1 MSGFSELIKN
11 FDKTRDYIRDFF
23 IYGFKVRN
31 EFTGKS
37 SRTYDD
43 EKRRAESWLG
53 DIFRYD
59 NTRRGKQVSITVD
72 SGHISENPLYSA
84 YYSKSFTDNDIKLH
98 FMLMDILDGKSLNVR
113 EITESLNSTYGQLFD
128 EQTVRNKLKEYVSE
142 GIIRS
147 EKKGRSDIF
156 TLSPDTAESFFSQYE
171 GLEDAVKFFSESPE
185 FGIVGNSILK
195 TAGLANDIFLN
206 KHNYIVHTLEDTV
219 LLDLLKIMEEKRL
232 AVITNFGRGGK
243 ATETEGVPLKIYSS
257 SQTGRRYVVLYLPK
271 YKRFNSFRLDYIKNV
286 KPLDVYGRYD
296 EISESLTRCEEKC
309 FGVSFG
315 ERSGEGAGGFFRMTL
330 RINEKT
336 EGFVLERL
344 EREKRCGNIRKIDN
358 DLFEYTSEVFDIN
371 EMMSWVK
378 TFIGRIVSV
387 ESTNKRITDKLYRDI
402 ARMKRIYSRKE
413 GEI

>member
-37 SRTYDD
+37 TRTYDD

-72 SGHISENPLYSA
+72 SGHINENPLYSA

-98 FMLMDILDGKSLNVR
+98 FMLMDILDGKLMNVR
-113 EITESLNSTYGQLFD
+113 EITETLNSTYGQLFD

-142 GIIRS
+142 GIILS
-147 EKKGRSDIF
+147 EKKGRADIF
-156 TLSPDTAESFFSQYE
+156 TLSPDTAESFFSRYE
-171 GLEDAVKFFSESPE
+171 GLEDAVKFFSEAPE

-195 TAGLANDIFLN
+195 TAGLSNDIFLN

-232 AVITNFGRGGK
+232 AAITNFGRGGK

-286 KPLDVYGRYD
+286 KPLDIYGRYD

-330 RINEKT
+330 RINEET

-344 EREKRCGNIRKIDN
+344 EREKRCGNVRKIDN
-358 DLFEYTSEVFDIN
+358 DLFEYTAEVFDIN

-387 ESTNKRITDKLYRDI
+387 ESSNKRITDKLYRDI

-413 GEI
+413 E

>member
-1 MSGFSELIKN
+1 MGGFSELIKN

-53 DIFRYD
+53 DFFRYD
-59 NTRRGKQVSITVD
+59 STRRGKQVSITVD

-98 FMLMDILDGKSLNVR
+98 FMLMDLLEGKALGVR

-142 GIIRS
+142 GIILS

-156 TLSPDTAESFFSQYE
+156 TLSPDTAESFFLQYE
-171 GLEDAVKFFSESPE
+171 GFGDAVKFFSESPE

-195 TAGLANDIFLN
+195 TAGLSNDIFLN

-257 SQTGRRYVVLYLPK
+257 SQTGRRYVVMYLPK
-271 YKRFNSFRLDYIKNV
+271 YKRFNSFRLDYIKSV
-286 KPLDVYGRYD
+286 RPLGVYGGYD
-296 EISESLTRCEEKC
+296 DIAKKLCRCEEKC

-315 ERSGEGAGGFFRMTL
+315 ERSGEGAGGSFRMVL
-330 RINEKT
+330 RINEET

-344 EREKRCGNIRKIDN
+344 EREKRCGSVRKIDD
-358 DLFEYTSEVFDIN
+358 DLFEYTVLVFDIN

-402 ARMKRIYSRKE
+402 ARMNRIYSRKE
-413 GEI
+413 E

>member
-72 SGHISENPLYSA
+72 SGHIDENPLYSA

-98 FMLMDILDGKSLNVR
+98 FMLMDILDGQKMNVHD
-113 EITESLNSTYGQLFD
+113 ITEALNSSYGQLFD
-128 EQTVRNKLKEYVSE
+128 EQTVRNKLKEYVIE
-142 GIIRS
+142 GIILC
-147 EKKGRSDIF
+147 EKKGRADIF
-156 TLSPDTAESFFSQYE
+156 TLSPDTAESFFSEYK
-171 GLEDAVKFFSESPE
+171 GLDDAVKFFSESPE
-185 FGIVGNSILK
+185 FGVVGNSILK
-195 TAGLANDIFLN
+195 TAGLKNDIFLN
-206 KHNYIVHTLEDTV
+206 KHNYIVHTLEDSI
-219 LLDLLKIMEEKRL
+219 LLELLQIMEEKRL

-243 ATETEGVPLKIYSS
+243 ASETEGVPLRIFSS
-257 SQTGRRYVVLYLPK
+257 SQTGRRYAVMYIPK
-271 YKRFNSFRLDYIKNV
+271 YRRYNSFRLDYIKSV
-286 KPLDVYGRYD
+286 RPLGVCSEYD
-296 EISESLTRCEEKC
+296 EYAEKLRRCEEKC

-315 ERSGEGAGGFFRMTL
+315 ERSGEGAGGTFRMVL
-330 RINEKT
+330 SINEET

-344 EREKRCGNIRKIDN
+344 LREKRCGNVRKIDA
-358 DLFEYTSEVFDIN
+358 DLFEYTAEVFDVN

-378 TFIGRIVSV
+378 TFIGRIVSA
-387 ESTNKRITDKLYRDI
+387 ESTNKQITDKLYRDI
-402 ARMKRIYSRKE
+402 ARMKRIYRRE
-413 GEI
+413 EE

>member
-142 GIIRS
+142 GIILS
-147 EKKGRSDIF
+147 EKKGRTDIF

-286 KPLDVYGRYD
+286 KPLDVYERYD
-296 EISESLTRCEEKC
+296 EISESLTRCEKKC

-330 RINEKT
+330 RINEET

-344 EREKRCGNIRKIDN
+344 EREKRCGNVRKIDN
-358 DLFEYTSEVFDIN
+358 DLFEYTVFVFDIN

-413 GEI
+413 E